1 MIEATG
7 LTKRYG
13 DVQALDG
20 LTFDVA
26 PGTIFGLLGPNGAGK
41 STAVKVLTTLARA
54 DGGSARVAGHD
65 VTRDAAQVRR
75 SIGVV
80 AQRSGVDV
88 ELTGRE
94 NVMLQGRL
102 QGLRG
107 RDLAQRADTLLAE
120 FGLADAARRIAKGY
134 SGGMQ
139 RRLDIAIGLVHR
151 PKVLFLDEPTT
162 GLDPEVRAAM
172 WTEISR
178 LQREEGLTILLTT
191 HYLEEAD
198 RLASALAI
206 VDRGRVVA
214 HGTPDE
220 LKANLEGDALHVELG
235 DVCVNGNVT
244 SAIADV
250 FGLREVQVDG
260 RTLHARAADG
270 ARAVPAVLA
279 ALDSHAIAVASVTVS
294 RPSLDDVYLRF
305 TGRSFAAAEA
315 RHAQGARPMTAVADT
330 FSLTIRDLLRLIRQ
344 PWFVAIVLVQ
354 PIIWL
359 LLFGALF
366 QRVTDIPGFQGGDYK
381 QYLVPGVLVMTA
393 FFSSGWN
400 GMPTIDDINRGV
412 VDRLLVTPV
421 KRMPLIGGRVL
432 QNLVQLVIQSV
443 VIVALALAIGVS
455 FDGGVG
461 WVLVMIVA
469 GRRPA
474 RDRLR
479 GAVERARAAHA
490 PGGEPDRRGDVPAA
504 AADVPLD
511 GVHAAGADARLDRH
525 GRHVQPGRLGDPRRP
540 RGRRREPRL
549 GLGGGL
555 LRPAG
560 GLRDRLPA
568 ARDARVSRVPGA
580 GVGARAH
587 PCVGYAARA
596 LGTSRSFSGAS
607 GTSTRL
613 AYSAP
618 PRRASERSGFQYR
631 PYCLRSD
638 GGSRPTVTK
647 LMSSRTAGGP
657 AEPVGAGRSA
667 PRACAPP
674 PSRTGRRRR
683 ACRACRRRRR
693 RCPPASRR
701 RPARTAGR

>member
-1 MIEATG
+1 MIEAVG

-54 DGGSARVAGHD
+54 DGGSARVGGHD
-65 VTRDAAQVRR
+65 VTRDAARVRR

-80 AQRSGVDV
+80 AQKSGVDV

-120 FGLADAARRIAKGY
+120 LGLADAARRIAKGY

-198 RLASALAI
+198 QLASALAI

-244 SAIADV
+244 SAVADV

-260 RTLHARAADG
+260 RTLRARAADG
-270 ARAVPAVLA
+270 ARAVPALLA
-279 ALDSHAIAVASVTVS
+279 ALDSHAIPVASVTVS

-315 RHAQGARPMTAVADT
+315 ETKT
-330 FSLTIRDLLRLIRQ
+330 T
-344 PWFVAIVLVQ
+344 
-354 PIIWL
+354 
-359 LLFGALF
+359 
-366 QRVTDIPGFQGGDYK
+366 K
-381 QYLVPGVLVMTA
+381 E
-393 FFSSGWN
+393 
-400 GMPTIDDINRGV
+400 
-412 VDRLLVTPV
+412 
-421 KRMPLIGGRVL
+421 
-432 QNLVQLVIQSV
+432 
-443 VIVALALAIGVS
+443 
-455 FDGGVG
+455 
-461 WVLVMIVA
+461 
-469 GRRPA
+469 PA
-474 RDRLR
+474 R
-479 GAVERARAAHA
+479 
-490 PGGEPDRRGDVPAA
+490 
-504 AADVPLD
+504 
-511 GVHAAGADARLDRH
+511 
-525 GRHVQPGRLGDPRRP
+525 
-540 RGRRREPRL
+540 
-549 GLGGGL
+549 
-555 LRPAG
+555 
-560 GLRDRLPA
+560 
-568 ARDARVSRVPGA
+568 
-580 GVGARAH
+580 
-587 PCVGYAARA
+587 
-596 LGTSRSFSGAS
+596 
-607 GTSTRL
+607 
-613 AYSAP
+613 
-618 PRRASERSGFQYR
+618 
-631 PYCLRSD
+631 
-638 GGSRPTVTK
+638 
-647 LMSSRTAGGP
+647 
-657 AEPVGAGRSA
+657 
-667 PRACAPP
+667 
-674 PSRTGRRRR
+674 
-683 ACRACRRRRR
+683 
-693 RCPPASRR
+693 
-701 RPARTAGR
+701 